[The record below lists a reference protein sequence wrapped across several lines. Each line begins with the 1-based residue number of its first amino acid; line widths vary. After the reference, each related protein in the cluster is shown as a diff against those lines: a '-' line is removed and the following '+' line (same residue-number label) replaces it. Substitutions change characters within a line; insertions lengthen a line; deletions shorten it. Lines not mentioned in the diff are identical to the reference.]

1 MTGPLI
7 AFYAVAAAAILGALG
22 VVLVRNVVHSAL
34 MLFIALL
41 AVAGIFILVFAEFL
55 ALTQVLIYGG
65 AVTIVSLFAI
75 MLTRTSEL
83 RVRLDNKQKPLAALA
98 ALVVFGLL
106 TATFLS
112 SDIPT
117 VASAA
122 SVAEPGSPAAST
134 GFEALGGVLFTQW
147 AIPFEVVSLVL
158 LVALVGAV
166 ILARER
172 GRSEPGEPEAA
183 DAPRDSAQAKD
194 G

>member
-41 AVAGIFILVFAEFL
+41 AVAGIFVLVFAEFL

-83 RVRLDNKQKPLAALA
+83 RVRLDSKQKPVAALA

-117 VASAA
+117 
-122 SVAEPGSPAAST
+122 
-134 GFEALGGVLFTQW
+134 
-147 AIPFEVVSLVL
+147 
-158 LVALVGAV
+158 
-166 ILARER
+166 
-172 GRSEPGEPEAA
+172 
-183 DAPRDSAQAKD
+183 
-194 G
+194 